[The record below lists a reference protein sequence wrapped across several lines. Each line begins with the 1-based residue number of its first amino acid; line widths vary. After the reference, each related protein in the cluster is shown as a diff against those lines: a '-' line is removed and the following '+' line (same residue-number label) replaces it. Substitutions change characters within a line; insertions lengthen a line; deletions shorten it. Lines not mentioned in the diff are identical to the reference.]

1 MTFFSYV
8 DRQKMRIRENHSG
21 EESIYLRGEAVQ
33 IKGAEGEAVR
43 KNYAER
49 PSEEDKFVA
58 AAMRAERLMRELKEM
73 AGLDRR
79 ERERFLKEANA
90 VEARAGRLVEKLGAA
105 RLAPHRLFYVNRGI
119 YAGQFTCRRI

>member
-33 IKGAEGEAVR
+33 IKGADGEAVR

-73 AGLDRR
+73 AGLNRR
-79 ERERFLKEANA
+79 ERERFFKEADA
-90 VEARAGRLVEKLGAA
+90 V
-105 RLAPHRLFYVNRGI
+105 
-119 YAGQFTCRRI
+119 

>member
-33 IKGAEGEAVR
+33 IKGADGEAVR

-49 PSEEDKFVA
+49 LSEEDKFVA
-58 AAMRAERLMRELKEM
+58 AAMRAEPCAKP
-73 AGLDRR
+73 
-79 ERERFLKEANA
+79 
-90 VEARAGRLVEKLGAA
+90 ARAVPPLCADVSQKYSRQTKKPRVFAGQNGAQKA
-105 RLAPHRLFYVNRGI
+105 HRR
-119 YAGQFTCRRI
+119 YAGAFCGLCS

>member
-33 IKGAEGEAVR
+33 IKGADGEAVR
-43 KNYAER
+43 KNYTER

-58 AAMRAERLMRELKEM
+58 AAMRAERLMRELKRM
-73 AGLDRR
+73 AGLNRSAR
-79 ERERFLKEANA
+79 VPVCKQAGA
-90 VEARAGRLVEKLGAA
+90 V
-105 RLAPHRLFYVNRGI
+105 
-119 YAGQFTCRRI
+119 